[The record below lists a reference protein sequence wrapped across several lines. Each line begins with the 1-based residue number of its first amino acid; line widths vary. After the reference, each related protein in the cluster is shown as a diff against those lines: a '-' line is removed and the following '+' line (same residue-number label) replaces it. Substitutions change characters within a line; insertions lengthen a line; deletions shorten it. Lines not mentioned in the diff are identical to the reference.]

1 MSFALSSVCSDDVE
15 FPFVRVE
22 FLFRVVEE
30 VSSVVEYDD
39 DVSSVVEDEPS
50 SVVEVSVG
58 KVMSVGLS
66 VDVVEK
72 VSSVVVPTVDEVVG
86 SSVVVLKY
94 PLLFAIIIKTI
105 IRCKITKTNV

>member
-30 VSSVVEYDD
+30 VSSVVEYDDD

-94 PLLFAIIIKTI
+94 PLLFAII
-105 IRCKITKTNV
+105 TNHHKM